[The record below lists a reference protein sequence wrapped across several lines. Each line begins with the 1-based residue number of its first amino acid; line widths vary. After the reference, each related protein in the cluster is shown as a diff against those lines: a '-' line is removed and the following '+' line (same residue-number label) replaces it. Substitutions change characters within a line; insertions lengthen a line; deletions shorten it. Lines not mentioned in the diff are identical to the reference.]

1 MGARALVVGLDG
13 FDLGLVEQFGSE
25 HLPHL
30 HALMDRGVFA
40 ALESVRPPATLPN
53 WTTFLTG
60 VDPARHGVFDF
71 TTRKGYRVRFSAGTA
86 RQVPTVFKRLDALG
100 LRCACLS
107 FPATW
112 PPEEL
117 EHGIFVSGWDAP
129 VAFEADRSF
138 MWPPSLYDETVRRFG
153 APTFDDVN
161 EFHADAPGWID
172 RLPEALERRVA
183 RKAGW
188 ARWLLA
194 RQDWD
199 VFAVY
204 FGESDTASH
213 YLWAHHDPRS
223 PRRPASVTPHQK
235 HGLLRVYEALDEA
248 VGSLLEAAGG
258 NETEITVLSDHGSGG
273 SSDKVLYLNRLL
285 AEHGLLR
292 FRKQR
297 GRHGAGLKEIALRRF
312 PPRLRE
318 KFFRAGNA
326 WLPSRLESNVRFGA
340 IDMQNTVAFSDELN
354 YFPGIH
360 LNMSGRE
367 PHGIVRPEQR
377 GETLLQVRAALL
389 STRDPWT
396 GRPVFA
402 DVVPREELFE
412 GPHLDRAPDL
422 LLDLHLDDGYSY
434 NLMPSEPG
442 PRQSR
447 VWASA
452 APWRQSRFTGHHAAG
467 NPFRK
472 LTDAEKLGKKGRSLP
487 GSHRSHGFMTL
498 AGPSIRAVGRLDAHI
513 ADLSATLLCR
523 LGLSVPPSFKGRV
536 LWEALRDALGASAR
550 PIPEAAPLTPH
561 ATRNE
566 ALVESRLRA
575 LGYIE

>member
-1 MGARALVVGLDG
+1 MAARALVVGLDG
-13 FDLGLVEQFGSE
+13 FDLGLVHRFGPE
-25 HLPHL
+25 HLPNL
-30 HALMDRGVFA
+30 HALMARGVFA

-71 TTRKGYRVRFSAGTA
+71 TTRKGYQVRFTAGTA
-86 RQVPTVFKRLDALG
+86 REVPTVFPQLDELG

-117 EHGIFVSGWDAP
+117 EHGVFASGWDAP

-138 MWPPSLYDETVRRFG
+138 MWPPSLYDETVQRFG
-153 APTFDDVN
+153 APTFDDVD
-161 EFHADAPGWID
+161 EFRADAPGWID
-172 RLPEALERRVA
+172 RLPVALERRVA
-183 RKAGW
+183 RKTEW
-188 ARWLLA
+188 ARWLLE

-199 VFAVY
+199 VFAMY

-213 YLWAHHDPRS
+213 YLWAHHDPES
-223 PRRPASVTPHQK
+223 PRKPATVSTAQRR
-235 HGLLRVYEALDEA
+235 GLLRVYEALDHA
-248 VGSLLEAAGG
+248 VGSLLEVAGG
-258 NETEITVLSDHGSGG
+258 SQTEVTVLSDHGSGG

-297 GRHGAGLKEIALRRF
+297 GRGGAGLKEIALRRF
-312 PPRLRE
+312 PPHLRE
-318 KFFRAGNA
+318 RIFRLGNA

-360 LNMSGRE
+360 LNMAGRE
-367 PHGIVRPEQR
+367 PRGIVRPDQKQ
-377 GETLLQVRAALL
+377 ETILRVRTALL
-389 STRDPWT
+389 SARDPWN
-396 GRPVFA
+396 GQPVFA
-402 DVVPREELFE
+402 KVVPREELFE
-412 GPHLDRAPDL
+412 GPHLERAPDL

-434 NLMPSEPG
+434 NLMPSEPPKG
-442 PRQSR
+442 
-447 VWASA
+447 ASA
-452 APWRQSRFTGHHAAG
+452 APWRRSRSTGPQPTSS
-467 NPFRK
+467 PFRR
-472 LTDAEKLGKKGRSLP
+472 LVGDEKLGKKGRSLP

-498 AGPSIRAVGRLDAHI
+498 AGPSVQPAGQVDAHI
-513 ADLSATLLCR
+513 ADLTATLLSR
-523 LGLSVPPSFKGRV
+523 LGLSVPPSFRGRV
-536 LWEALRDALGASAR
+536 LWEALGDNQSAPAQSLPNAGPVTSR
-550 PIPEAAPLTPH
+550 

-566 ALVESRLRA
+566 GLVESRLRA